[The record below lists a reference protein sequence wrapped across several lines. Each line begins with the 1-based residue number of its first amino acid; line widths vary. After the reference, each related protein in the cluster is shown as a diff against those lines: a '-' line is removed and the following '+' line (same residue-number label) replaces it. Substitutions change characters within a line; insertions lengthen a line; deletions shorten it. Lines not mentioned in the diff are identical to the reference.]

1 MTQQPPLTDAELIKR
16 LHEADVPEP
25 SPLFWQ
31 HLSLRVHD
39 AVAAEPVPSTAWRR
53 PFSLLW
59 AGTFVAAAAAV
70 LLVIGIS
77 FQHAS
82 QEPERTTAVEAGYS
96 DARQASIELPR
107 VEDDES
113 LAVMGELV
121 SEMELDEAGIAGL
134 PVAPG
139 TAEAAANQMTTEEQQ
154 SVLQFLEREIGSS
167 KSL

>member
-1 MTQQPPLTDAELIKR
+1 
-16 LHEADVPEP
+16 VPEP

-31 HLSLRVHD
+31 HLSQRVHD
-39 AVAAEPVPSTAWRR
+39 AVAGEPVPSTVWRR

-59 AGTFVAAAAAV
+59 AGTFVAAAAVV
-70 LLVIGIS
+70 LFAIGIS

-82 QEPERTTAVEAGYS
+82 HEPVSTRAVAGYS
-96 DARQASIELPR
+96 DAQQASIELPR

-139 TAEAAANQMTTEEQQ
+139 TAEAAANQMTSEEQQ